1 MKAAR
6 IFLALVLL
14 VIVGALASTLL
25 LETVPVS
32 MIGVKQVLWGG
43 KGVVE
48 KDYPTGFHVGI
59 TGLHTWHFLDART
72 HFLTFGSE
80 GAGAKQ
86 DEGIRTSAGQIHP
99 SLELRT
105 KDNNMLKI
113 DVTVTYRIIPG
124 EAHLLVA
131 EAKQMIYRDRIV
143 QVVEKELREELA
155 ELGSDEVI
163 VTDRRLQIVDET
175 LPKLAAAMREYHV
188 EPEQILIRAISFPA
202 GYEEVLQVKQ
212 LTYQKELL
220 AKSETLVQKRKAE
233 TEGLSAETIAK
244 QKDLRG
250 KWDRD
255 LQAKRSENLVG
266 IQRTLA
272 DAEVYDKT
280 TRAGADAE
288 YEIMVA
294 AGKLAVEKA
303 EAMRDELRNQ
313 ALNTAGGRILLAR
326 QAAENLNIEHVTLNS
341 NDARVPS
348 ILDVDALTKL
358 LIGESH
364 E

>member
-14 VIVGALASTLL
+14 VIVGALSSMLL
-25 LETVPVS
+25 VETVPVS

-43 KGVVE
+43 TGVVE

-59 TGLHTWHFLDART
+59 TGVHTWHFLDART

-80 GAGAKQ
+80 GAGLKQ
-86 DEGIRTSAGQIHP
+86 DEGLRTSAGQIHP

-124 EAHLLVA
+124 EAWKLVA

-163 VTDRRLQIVDET
+163 VTDRRLRIVDET

-188 EPEQILIRAISFPA
+188 EPEQILIRAISFPS

-244 QKDLRG
+244 QKDERG

-255 LQAKRSENLVG
+255 LQAKRSENLVQ
-266 IQRTLA
+266 IQQLLA
-272 DAEVYDKT
+272 DAEGLRQRRRARVPT
-280 TRAGADAE
+280 PSTRSRSRRASSPSESRRPCGTSCATRRSTRPEAGS
-288 YEIMVA
+288 
-294 AGKLAVEKA
+294 
-303 EAMRDELRNQ
+303 
-313 ALNTAGGRILLAR
+313 AR
-326 QAAENLNIEHVTLNS
+326 APGCREPQHQHVTLSS
-341 NDARVPS
+341 NDPRVPS
-348 ILDVDALTKL
+348 ILDVDALTKC
-358 LIGESH
+358 
-364 E
+364 